1 MSNRDFEIHPQL
13 TALAIAYKQEGMIA
27 EMVSPYFTV
36 DTESFKWLQVDP
48 QNTYNV
54 EDDAIGETGQAN
66 EIKFYGKLQTSSTVD
81 RALDVVM
88 GRKREG
94 TDVPYNS
101 MQTRTMLT
109 MEKVLLNREI
119 RVASL
124 VTTLAN
130 YTYGTTLSGTS
141 QFSDYTNSDPV
152 RLIKNAMD
160 QPLERPNVI
169 GMAREVATVLSVHPK
184 ILTAVSR
191 DSRLADGSASL
202 QSMADL
208 FEVDKIFVGGARRNT
223 ANRGQMASIGRVWGK
238 DLWLIKVD
246 DAPDPI
252 NGSAGFTSTA
262 RFGNRVTRVI
272 DEPKYGLYGG
282 SRVRTGESVVEIV
295 TAASSGYCFKAA
307 IA

>member
-1 MSNRDFEIHPQL
+1 MANRDFEIHAQL

-27 EMVSPYFTV
+27 DEVSPYFTV

-54 EDDAIGETGQAN
+54 SDDAISETGQAN
-66 EIKFYGKLQTSSTVD
+66 EIRFFGKLQSSSTID
-81 RALDVVM
+81 RALDTLIP
-88 GRKREG
+88 RKMEG

-101 MQTRTMLT
+101 MQTRNLLLLSRVM
-109 MEKVLLNREI
+109 LNREI
-119 RVASL
+119 RVAAL
-124 VTTLAN
+124 ATTLAN

-160 QPLERPNVI
+160 VPLERPNVI

-191 DSRLADGSASL
+191 DSRLDDGSASL
-202 QSMADL
+202 QAMADL
-208 FEVDKIFVGGARRNT
+208 FEVDKILVGGARQNT
-223 ANRGQMASIGRVWGK
+223 ANRGQIASIGRVWGK
-238 DLWLIKVD
+238 DLWLLNVNKS
-246 DAPDPI
+246 PDPI
-252 NGSAGFTSTA
+252 NGSAGFTATA

-282 SRVRTGESVVEIV
+282 TRVRTGESVVEIV
-295 TAASSGYCFKAA
+295 TAASSGYLFKAA